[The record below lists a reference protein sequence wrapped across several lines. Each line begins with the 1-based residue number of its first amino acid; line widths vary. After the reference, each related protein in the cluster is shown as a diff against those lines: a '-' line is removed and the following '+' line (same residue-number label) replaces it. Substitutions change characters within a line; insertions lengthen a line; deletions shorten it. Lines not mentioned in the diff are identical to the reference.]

1 MVFCC
6 VASGL
11 ASLVFSAAT
20 FVMQEPAGEAAPVAA
35 EAAAPA
41 AVESTAPAAAPAAAQ
56 APATTGS
63 ADPGSAAAKSAVGG
77 KAGGAKNAQSEPP
90 GWVQFLPLA
99 FIGIMFYMI
108 LLRPQQK
115 EQKRRQE
122 TLGSLKKSD
131 KVVTTGGI
139 VGTIADLSQ
148 DGRFVTLKVDDST
161 RIRFLRSAIH
171 GLLDD
176 KADSSTG

>member
-1 MVFCC
+1 VVFCC
-6 VASGL
+6 AASGL
-11 ASLVFSAAT
+11 ASLVISVAT
-20 FVMQEPAGEAAPVAA
+20 IVMQEPAGAQAAAAAPTAQAA
-35 EAAAPA
+35 EA
-41 AVESTAPAAAPAAAQ
+41 TAPAAATVAA
-56 APATTGS
+56 P
-63 ADPGSAAAKSAVGG
+63 AAAKSGS
-77 KAGGAKNAQSEPP
+77 AGEQPAAGARKVQPDPP

-115 EQKRRQE
+115 EQHRRRE

-176 KADSSTG
+176 KAESSAG

>member
-1 MVFCC
+1 VVFCC
-6 VASGL
+6 AASGL
-11 ASLVFSAAT
+11 ASLVISVAT
-20 FVMQEPAGEAAPVAA
+20 IVMQEPAGAQAAAAAPTAQAA
-35 EAAAPA
+35 EATAPA
-41 AVESTAPAAAPAAAQ
+41 AATAAAPAAAKS
-56 APATTGS
+56 GS
-63 ADPGSAAAKSAVGG
+63 AGEQPAA
-77 KAGGAKNAQSEPP
+77 GARKVQPDPP

-115 EQKRRQE
+115 EQRRRQE

-176 KADSSTG
+176 KAESSAG

>member
-6 VASGL
+6 AASGL
-11 ASLVFSAAT
+11 ASLVISVAT
-20 FVMQEPAGEAAPVAA
+20 IVMQEPAGAQAAAAAPTAQAA
-35 EAAAPA
+35 EATAPA
-41 AVESTAPAAAPAAAQ
+41 AATAAAPAAAKS
-56 APATTGS
+56 GS
-63 ADPGSAAAKSAVGG
+63 AGEQPAA
-77 KAGGAKNAQSEPP
+77 GARKVQPDPP

-115 EQKRRQE
+115 EQHRRRE

-176 KADSSTG
+176 KAESSAG

>member
-6 VASGL
+6 AASGL
-11 ASLVFSAAT
+11 ASLVISVAT
-20 FVMQEPAGEAAPVAA
+20 IVMQEPAGAQAAAAAPTAQAA
-35 EAAAPA
+35 EATAPA
-41 AVESTAPAAAPAAAQ
+41 AATAAAPAAAKS
-56 APATTGS
+56 GS
-63 ADPGSAAAKSAVGG
+63 AGEQPAA
-77 KAGGAKNAQSEPP
+77 GARKVQPDPP

-115 EQKRRQE
+115 EQRRRQE

-176 KADSSTG
+176 KAESSAG

>member
-1 MVFCC
+1 VVFCC

-11 ASLVFSAAT
+11 ASLVIGVAT
-20 FVMQEPAGEAAPVAA
+20 IVVQEPAGSQ
-35 EAAAPA
+35 AAAA
-41 AVESTAPAAAPAAAQ
+41 ATAPAAAPADAA
-56 APATTGS
+56 APA
-63 ADPGSAAAKSAVGG
+63 PAAVPAKSGVVGEKSAVAPK
-77 KAGGAKNAQSEPP
+77 KAQPDPP

-115 EQKRRQE
+115 EQRRRQE

-176 KADSSTG
+176 KSESSTG

>member
-11 ASLVFSAAT
+11 ASLVIGVAT
-20 FVMQEPAGEAAPVAA
+20 IVVQEPAGSQAAAAATAPAAAAAPAD
-35 EAAAPA
+35 AAAPA
-41 AVESTAPAAAPAAAQ
+41 AVPAAVPAKSGVVGEKSAAAPKKAQ
-56 APATTGS
+56 P
-63 ADPGSAAAKSAVGG
+63 D
-77 KAGGAKNAQSEPP
+77 PP

-115 EQKRRQE
+115 EQRRRQE

-176 KADSSTG
+176 KAESSTG

>member
-6 VASGL
+6 AASGL
-11 ASLVFSAAT
+11 ASLVISVAT
-20 FVMQEPAGEAAPVAA
+20 IVMQEPAGAQAAAAAPTAQAA
-35 EAAAPA
+35 EATAPA
-41 AVESTAPAAAPAAAQ
+41 AATAAAPAAAKS
-56 APATTGS
+56 GS
-63 ADPGSAAAKSAVGG
+63 AGEQPAA
-77 KAGGAKNAQSEPP
+77 GARKVQPDPP

-99 FIGIMFYMI
+99 FILIMFYMI

-115 EQKRRQE
+115 EQHRRRE

-176 KADSSTG
+176 KAESSAG

>member
-6 VASGL
+6 AASGL
-11 ASLVFSAAT
+11 ASLVISVAT
-20 FVMQEPAGEAAPVAA
+20 IVMQEPAGAQAAAAAPTAQAA

-41 AVESTAPAAAPAAAQ
+41 AATVAAPAAAKS
-56 APATTGS
+56 GS
-63 ADPGSAAAKSAVGG
+63 AGEQPAA
-77 KAGGAKNAQSEPP
+77 GARKVQPDPP

-115 EQKRRQE
+115 EQRRRQE

-139 VGTIADLSQ
+139 VGTIVDLSQ

-176 KADSSTG
+176 KAESSAG

>member
-6 VASGL
+6 AASGL
-11 ASLVFSAAT
+11 ASLVISVAT
-20 FVMQEPAGEAAPVAA
+20 IVMQEPAGAQAAAAAPTAQAA
-35 EAAAPA
+35 EA
-41 AVESTAPAAAPAAAQ
+41 TAPAAATVAA
-56 APATTGS
+56 P
-63 ADPGSAAAKSAVGG
+63 AAAKSGS
-77 KAGGAKNAQSEPP
+77 AGEQPAAGARKVQPDPP

-115 EQKRRQE
+115 EQRRRQE

-131 KVVTTGGI
+131 QVVTTGGI

-176 KADSSTG
+176 KAESSAG

>member
-1 MVFCC
+1 VVFCF

-11 ASLVFSAAT
+11 ASLLLSAAT
-20 FVMQEPAGEAAPVAA
+20 FVVQEPVSS
-35 EAAAPA
+35 APA
-41 AVESTAPAAAPAAAQ
+41 AAASVPAAAEVSAAESSAAAAPAAAV
-56 APATTGS
+56 PAK
-63 ADPGSAAAKSAVGG
+63 SAAAGEKPAAAG
-77 KAGGAKNAQSEPP
+77 KKAQSDPP

-115 EQKRRQE
+115 EQRRRQE

-176 KADSSTG
+176 KAEASGG

>member
-6 VASGL
+6 AASGL
-11 ASLVFSAAT
+11 ASLVISVAT
-20 FVMQEPAGEAAPVAA
+20 IVMQEPAGAQAAAAAPTAQAA
-35 EAAAPA
+35 EATAPA
-41 AVESTAPAAAPAAAQ
+41 AATAAAPAAAKSGAAGEQ
-56 APATTGS
+56 PA
-63 ADPGSAAAKSAVGG
+63 
-77 KAGGAKNAQSEPP
+77 AGARKVQPDPP
-90 GWVQFLPLA
+90 GWGQVLPLA

-115 EQKRRQE
+115 EQRRRQE

-176 KADSSTG
+176 KAESSAG

>member
-6 VASGL
+6 AASGL
-11 ASLVFSAAT
+11 ASLVISVAT
-20 FVMQEPAGEAAPVAA
+20 IVMQEPAGAQAAAAAPTAPAA
-35 EAAAPA
+35 EA
-41 AVESTAPAAAPAAAQ
+41 TAPAAATVAA
-56 APATTGS
+56 P
-63 ADPGSAAAKSAVGG
+63 AAAKSGS
-77 KAGGAKNAQSEPP
+77 AGEQPAAGARKVQPDPP

-115 EQKRRQE
+115 EQRRRQE

-176 KADSSTG
+176 KAESSAG

>member
-11 ASLVFSAAT
+11 ASLVIGVAT
-20 FVMQEPAGEAAPVAA
+20 IVVQEPAGSQ
-35 EAAAPA
+35 AAAA
-41 AVESTAPAAAPAAAQ
+41 ATAPAAAAAPADAAAPAPAAV
-56 APATTGS
+56 PAKSGVV
-63 ADPGSAAAKSAVGG
+63 GEKSAAAPK
-77 KAGGAKNAQSEPP
+77 KAQPDPP

-115 EQKRRQE
+115 EQRRRQE

-176 KADSSTG
+176 KAESSTG

>member
-1 MVFCC
+1 VVFCC
-6 VASGL
+6 AASGL
-11 ASLVFSAAT
+11 ASLVISVAT
-20 FVMQEPAGEAAPVAA
+20 IVMQEPAGAQAAAAAPTAQAA
-35 EAAAPA
+35 EA
-41 AVESTAPAAAPAAAQ
+41 TAPAAATVAA
-56 APATTGS
+56 P
-63 ADPGSAAAKSAVGG
+63 AAAKSGS
-77 KAGGAKNAQSEPP
+77 AGEQPAAGARKVQPDPP

-115 EQKRRQE
+115 EQHRRQE

-176 KADSSTG
+176 KAESSAG

>member
-1 MVFCC
+1 VVFCC

-11 ASLVFSAAT
+11 ASLVIGVAT
-20 FVMQEPAGEAAPVAA
+20 IVVQEPAGSQ
-35 EAAAPA
+35 AAAA
-41 AVESTAPAAAPAAAQ
+41 ATAPAAAPADAA
-56 APATTGS
+56 APAPAAVPAKSGVV
-63 ADPGSAAAKSAVGG
+63 GEKSAAAPK
-77 KAGGAKNAQSEPP
+77 KAQPDPP

-115 EQKRRQE
+115 EQRRRQE

-176 KADSSTG
+176 KAESSTG

>member
-1 MVFCC
+1 MVFCS

-11 ASLVFSAAT
+11 ASLVISVAT
-20 FVMQEPAGEAAPVAA
+20 FAMQEPV
-35 EAAAPA
+35 APA
-41 AVESTAPAAAPAAAQ
+41 VEGASGAAPAAAEVSAAEPAPSAG
-56 APATTGS
+56 APAT
-63 ADPGSAAAKSAVGG
+63 SAAAGEKPA
-77 KAGGAKNAQSEPP
+77 AAAKKAQSDPP

-115 EQKRRQE
+115 EQRRRQE

-176 KADSSTG
+176 KAEGSGS

>member
-11 ASLVFSAAT
+11 ASLVIGVAT
-20 FVMQEPAGEAAPVAA
+20 IVVQEPAGSQVAA
-35 EAAAPA
+35 AA
-41 AVESTAPAAAPAAAQ
+41 TAPAAAPADAA
-56 APATTGS
+56 APAPAAVPAKSGVV
-63 ADPGSAAAKSAVGG
+63 GEKSAAAPK
-77 KAGGAKNAQSEPP
+77 KAQPDPP

-115 EQKRRQE
+115 EQRRRQE

-176 KADSSTG
+176 KAESSTG

>member
-1 MVFCC
+1 MLFRSATAVCSATRS
-6 VASGL
+6 VATVACSP
-11 ASLVFSAAT
+11 STRRSVAT
-20 FVMQEPAGEAAPVAA
+20 AKRLLLPT
-35 EAAAPA
+35 AAPA
-41 AVESTAPAAAPAAAQ
+41 AKP
-56 APATTGS
+56 
-63 ADPGSAAAKSAVGG
+63 VGG
-77 KAGGAKNAQSEPP
+77 AGKAQPDPP

-99 FIGIMFYMI
+99 FIGIMFYLI
-108 LLRPQQK
+108 LLRPQQR
-115 EQKRRQE
+115 EQRRRQD

-171 GLLDD
+171 GLLEE
-176 KADSSTG
+176 KSEGSGN

>member
-11 ASLVFSAAT
+11 ASLVIGVAT
-20 FVMQEPAGEAAPVAA
+20 IVVQEPAGSQ
-35 EAAAPA
+35 AAAA
-41 AVESTAPAAAPAAAQ
+41 ATAPAAAAAPADAAAPAPAAV
-56 APATTGS
+56 PAKSGVV
-63 ADPGSAAAKSAVGG
+63 GEKSAAAPK
-77 KAGGAKNAQSEPP
+77 KAQPDPP

-115 EQKRRQE
+115 EQRRRQE

-176 KADSSTG
+176 KSESSTG

>member
-6 VASGL
+6 AASGL
-11 ASLVFSAAT
+11 ASLVISVAT
-20 FVMQEPAGEAAPVAA
+20 IVMQEPAGAQAAAAAPTAQAA

-41 AVESTAPAAAPAAAQ
+41 AATVAAPAAAKS
-56 APATTGS
+56 GS
-63 ADPGSAAAKSAVGG
+63 AGEQPAA
-77 KAGGAKNAQSEPP
+77 GARKVQPDPP

-115 EQKRRQE
+115 EQHRRRE

-176 KADSSTG
+176 KAESSAG

>member
-11 ASLVFSAAT
+11 ASLVIGVAT
-20 FVMQEPAGEAAPVAA
+20 IVVQEPAGSQ
-35 EAAAPA
+35 AAAA
-41 AVESTAPAAAPAAAQ
+41 ATAPAAAAAPADVAAPAPAAV
-56 APATTGS
+56 PAKSGVV
-63 ADPGSAAAKSAVGG
+63 GEKSAAAPK
-77 KAGGAKNAQSEPP
+77 KAQPDPP

-115 EQKRRQE
+115 EQRRRQE

-176 KADSSTG
+176 KSESSTG

>member
-1 MVFCC
+1 MFCC
-6 VASGL
+6 AASGL
-11 ASLVFSAAT
+11 ASLVISVAT
-20 FVMQEPAGEAAPVAA
+20 IVMQEPAGAQAAAAAPTAQAA
-35 EAAAPA
+35 EA
-41 AVESTAPAAAPAAAQ
+41 TAPAAATVAA
-56 APATTGS
+56 P
-63 ADPGSAAAKSAVGG
+63 AAAKSGS
-77 KAGGAKNAQSEPP
+77 AGEQPAAGARKVQPDPP

-115 EQKRRQE
+115 EQRRRQE

-176 KADSSTG
+176 KAESSAG

>member
-1 MVFCC
+1 VVFCC

-11 ASLVFSAAT
+11 ASLVIGVAT
-20 FVMQEPAGEAAPVAA
+20 IVVQEPAGSQ
-35 EAAAPA
+35 AAAA
-41 AVESTAPAAAPAAAQ
+41 ATAPAAAAAPADVAAPAPAAV
-56 APATTGS
+56 PAKSGVV
-63 ADPGSAAAKSAVGG
+63 GEKSAAAPK
-77 KAGGAKNAQSEPP
+77 KAQPDPP

-115 EQKRRQE
+115 EQRRRQE

-176 KADSSTG
+176 KSESSTG

>member
-6 VASGL
+6 AASGL
-11 ASLVFSAAT
+11 ASLVISVAT
-20 FVMQEPAGEAAPVAA
+20 IVMQEPAGAQAAAAAAPTAQAA

-41 AVESTAPAAAPAAAQ
+41 AATVAAPAAAKS
-56 APATTGS
+56 GS
-63 ADPGSAAAKSAVGG
+63 AGEQPAA
-77 KAGGAKNAQSEPP
+77 GARKVQPDPP

-115 EQKRRQE
+115 EQHRRRE

-176 KADSSTG
+176 KAESSAG

>member
-1 MVFCC
+1 VVFCC

-11 ASLVFSAAT
+11 ASLVIGVAT
-20 FVMQEPAGEAAPVAA
+20 IVVQEPAGSQ
-35 EAAAPA
+35 AAAA
-41 AVESTAPAAAPAAAQ
+41 ATAPAAAPADAA
-56 APATTGS
+56 APAPAAVPAKSGVV
-63 ADPGSAAAKSAVGG
+63 GEKSAAAPK
-77 KAGGAKNAQSEPP
+77 KAQPDPP

-115 EQKRRQE
+115 EQRRRQE

-176 KADSSTG
+176 KSESSTG

>member
-6 VASGL
+6 AASGL
-11 ASLVFSAAT
+11 ASLVISVAT
-20 FVMQEPAGEAAPVAA
+20 IVMQEPAGAQAAAAAPTAQAA
-35 EAAAPA
+35 EA
-41 AVESTAPAAAPAAAQ
+41 TAPAAATVAA
-56 APATTGS
+56 P
-63 ADPGSAAAKSAVGG
+63 AAAKSGS
-77 KAGGAKNAQSEPP
+77 AGEQPAAGARKVQPDPP

-115 EQKRRQE
+115 EQHRRRE

-176 KADSSTG
+176 KAESSAG

>member
-1 MVFCC
+1 VVFCS

-11 ASLVFSAAT
+11 ASLVISVAT
-20 FVMQEPAGEAAPVAA
+20 FAMQEPV
-35 EAAAPA
+35 APA
-41 AVESTAPAAAPAAAQ
+41 VEGASGAAPAAAEVSAAEPAPSAG
-56 APATTGS
+56 APAT
-63 ADPGSAAAKSAVGG
+63 SAAAGEKPA
-77 KAGGAKNAQSEPP
+77 AAAKKAQSDPP

-115 EQKRRQE
+115 EQRRRQE

-176 KADSSTG
+176 KAEGSGS

>member
-1 MVFCC
+1 MFCC
-6 VASGL
+6 AASGL
-11 ASLVFSAAT
+11 ASLVISVAT
-20 FVMQEPAGEAAPVAA
+20 IVMQEPAGAQAAAAAPTAQAA
-35 EAAAPA
+35 EA
-41 AVESTAPAAAPAAAQ
+41 TAPAAATVAA
-56 APATTGS
+56 P
-63 ADPGSAAAKSAVGG
+63 AAAKSGS
-77 KAGGAKNAQSEPP
+77 AGEQPAAGARKVQPDPP

-115 EQKRRQE
+115 EQHRRRE

-176 KADSSTG
+176 KAESSAG

>member
-1 MVFCC
+1 VVFCS

-11 ASLVFSAAT
+11 ASLVISVAT
-20 FVMQEPAGEAAPVAA
+20 FAMQEPVAPAVEAA
-35 EAAAPA
+35 
-41 AVESTAPAAAPAAAQ
+41 SGTAPAAAEVSAAEPAAAAAPSAG
-56 APATTGS
+56 APAT
-63 ADPGSAAAKSAVGG
+63 SAAAGEKPA
-77 KAGGAKNAQSEPP
+77 AAAKKAQSDPP

-115 EQKRRQE
+115 EQRRRQE

-176 KADSSTG
+176 KAEGSGS

>member
-1 MVFCC
+1 VVFCC

-11 ASLVFSAAT
+11 ASLVIGVAT
-20 FVMQEPAGEAAPVAA
+20 IVVQEPAGSQ
-35 EAAAPA
+35 AAAA
-41 AVESTAPAAAPAAAQ
+41 ATAPAAAAAPADAAAPAPAAV
-56 APATTGS
+56 PAKSGVV
-63 ADPGSAAAKSAVGG
+63 GEKSAAAPK
-77 KAGGAKNAQSEPP
+77 KAQPDPP

-115 EQKRRQE
+115 EQRRRQE

-176 KADSSTG
+176 KSESSTG

>member
-6 VASGL
+6 AASGL
-11 ASLVFSAAT
+11 ASLVISVAT
-20 FVMQEPAGEAAPVAA
+20 IVMQEPAGAQAAAAAPTAPAA
-35 EAAAPA
+35 EA
-41 AVESTAPAAAPAAAQ
+41 TAPAAATVAA
-56 APATTGS
+56 P
-63 ADPGSAAAKSAVGG
+63 AAAKSGS
-77 KAGGAKNAQSEPP
+77 AGEQPAAGARKVQPDPP

-115 EQKRRQE
+115 EQHRRRE

-176 KADSSTG
+176 KAESSAG

>member
-1 MVFCC
+1 MFCC
-6 VASGL
+6 AASGL
-11 ASLVFSAAT
+11 ASLVISVAT
-20 FVMQEPAGEAAPVAA
+20 IVMQEPAGAQAAAAAPTAQAA
-35 EAAAPA
+35 EATAPA
-41 AVESTAPAAAPAAAQ
+41 AATAAAPAAAKS
-56 APATTGS
+56 GS
-63 ADPGSAAAKSAVGG
+63 AGEQPAA
-77 KAGGAKNAQSEPP
+77 GARKVQPDPP

-115 EQKRRQE
+115 EQRRRQE

-176 KADSSTG
+176 KAESSAG

>member
-1 MVFCC
+1 VIG
-6 VASGL
+6 VATI
-11 ASLVFSAAT
+11 V
-20 FVMQEPAGEAAPVAA
+20 VQEPAGSQ
-35 EAAAPA
+35 AAAA
-41 AVESTAPAAAPAAAQ
+41 ATAPAAAPADAA
-56 APATTGS
+56 APAPAAVPAKSGVV
-63 ADPGSAAAKSAVGG
+63 GEKSAAAPK
-77 KAGGAKNAQSEPP
+77 KAQPDPP

-115 EQKRRQE
+115 EQRRRQE

-176 KADSSTG
+176 KSESSTG

>member
-1 MVFCC
+1 VVFCC
-6 VASGL
+6 AASGL
-11 ASLVFSAAT
+11 ASLVISVAT
-20 FVMQEPAGEAAPVAA
+20 IVMQEPAGAQAAAAAPTAQAA
-35 EAAAPA
+35 EA
-41 AVESTAPAAAPAAAQ
+41 TAPAAATVAA
-56 APATTGS
+56 P
-63 ADPGSAAAKSAVGG
+63 AAAKSGS
-77 KAGGAKNAQSEPP
+77 AGEQPAAGARKVQPDPP

-115 EQKRRQE
+115 EQRRRQE

-176 KADSSTG
+176 KAESSAG

>member
-11 ASLVFSAAT
+11 ASLVIGVAT
-20 FVMQEPAGEAAPVAA
+20 IVVQEPAGSQ
-35 EAAAPA
+35 AAAA
-41 AVESTAPAAAPAAAQ
+41 ATAPAAAPADAA
-56 APATTGS
+56 APAPAAVPAKSGVV
-63 ADPGSAAAKSAVGG
+63 GEKSAAAPK
-77 KAGGAKNAQSEPP
+77 KAQPDPP

-99 FIGIMFYMI
+99 FRGIMFDMI
-108 LLRPQQK
+108 LVRPQQE
-115 EQKRRQE
+115 EQRRRQE

-176 KADSSTG
+176 KSESSTG

>member
-1 MVFCC
+1 MVFCF

-11 ASLVFSAAT
+11 ASLLFSVAT
-20 FVMQEPAGEAAPVAA
+20 FVVQEPVSS
-35 EAAAPA
+35 APA
-41 AVESTAPAAAPAAAQ
+41 AAAASAPAAAEVSAAESSAAAAPAAAV
-56 APATTGS
+56 PAK
-63 ADPGSAAAKSAVGG
+63 SAAAGEKPAA
-77 KAGGAKNAQSEPP
+77 AGRKAQSDPP

-115 EQKRRQE
+115 EQRRRQE

-176 KADSSTG
+176 KAEASGG